1 MATKCIGL
9 IRLIAA
15 FCAVAGLTVPGSAFA
30 QQGGAPGKP
39 AASAAGP
46 SALEGYKLGT
56 GDMISIRVYG
66 EDDLTREKVR
76 LNDTGTLTMPFGDLV
91 VHGLTAKELEKAI
104 ADGLRGKF
112 LVNPRVSV
120 TIEEYRPFFIYGQV
134 DKPGGYP
141 YQPGLNIRKAV
152 SIAGGFKERAS
163 MSKIFVVRENDKTG
177 TPSRVDLNAT
187 IGPGD
192 TITVEESFF

>member
-1 MATKCIGL
+1 MAVLC
-9 IRLIAA
+9 AA
-15 FCAVAGLTVPGSAFA
+15 VGLTVTGAVFA
-30 QQGGAPGKP
+30 QQGVASGKP

-46 SALEGYKLGT
+46 TTMEGYKLGT
-56 GDMISIRVYG
+56 GDVISIRVYG

-76 LNDTGTLTMPFGDLV
+76 LNDSGTLTLPFGDLV
-91 VHGLTAKELEKAI
+91 AHGLTAKELEKTI

-120 TIEEYRPFFIYGQV
+120 SIEEYRPFFIYGQV
-134 DKPGGYP
+134 EKPGGYP

-163 MSKIFVVRENDKTG
+163 MNKIFVVRENDKTS
-177 TPSRVDLNAT
+177 TPTKVDLNAT
-187 IGPGD
+187 INPGD

>member
-1 MATKCIGL
+1 MKCADWLRLMAFLC
-9 IRLIAA
+9 A
-15 FCAVAGLTVPGSAFA
+15 FAGLAAAGAVLA
-30 QQGGAPGKP
+30 QQGKP
-39 AASAAGP
+39 AAPPASSSTA
-46 SALEGYKLGT
+46 EGYRLGT

-66 EDDLTREKVR
+66 EDDLTREKVK
-76 LNDTGTLTMPFGDLV
+76 LNDTGTLTMPFGDVV
-91 VHGLTAKELEKAI
+91 VHGRTAKELEQAI

-120 TIEEYRPFFIYGQV
+120 NIEEYRPFFIYGQV
-134 DKPGGYP
+134 EKPGGYP

-152 SIAGGFKERAS
+152 SIAGGFKDRAS
-163 MSKIFVVRENDKTG
+163 MSKIFVVREHDKNP
-177 TPSRVDLNAT
+177 TPTKVDVNAV